1 MNSTTPRI
9 TLEGVEKTFPGSTT
23 PALKPLTATLDA
35 GAVIG
40 LVGPD
45 GAGKTTLIRM
55 LAGLLT
61 PSNGTL
67 RVMGL
72 DPVQDDRQLHAI
84 LGYMPQK
91 FGLYEDLSV
100 MENLTLYADL
110 RGITPTYA
118 VLRAHSVRKPLN
130 VC

>member
-1 MNSTTPRI
+1 MNSPMPRI
-9 TLEGVEKTFPGSTT
+9 TLDGVEKTFHDSTT
-23 PALKPLTATLDA
+23 PALKPLTATLDT

-61 PSNGTL
+61 PSSGTL

-84 LGYMPQK
+84 LGYMPRN
-91 FGLYEDLSV
+91 FGC
-100 MENLTLYADL
+100 MKT
-110 RGITPTYA
+110 
-118 VLRAHSVRKPLN
+118 
-130 VC
+130 